1 MVSAW
6 LFDVDRVF
14 RGLPW
19 TFKDWLVGLLVG
31 GVVVVLLE
39 LLSLLLRVF
48 CCLVTSAVSIFA
60 NSLIWRSFRICVSSR
75 LLHSKMKWPSES
87 ATVVLL
93 QHGQPSAAMVLPIG
107 YLAGS
112 RSFCLRTYRHVWN
125 EPFRAVARWWKPAA
139 RFGCR
144 PARRRKALAE
154 CRSPD
159 IA

>member
-6 LFDVDRVF
+6 LFDVERVF

-48 CCLVTSAVSIFA
+48 CCLVTSAVRIFA
-60 NSLIWRSFRICVSSR
+60 NSLIWRSFQMFVSSL

-87 ATVVLL
+87 ATVGML
-93 QHGQPSAAMVLPIG
+93 QHGQPSATILLPIG
-107 YLAGS
+107 YLRGS
-112 RSFCLRTYRHVWN
+112 RAFCWRTLILN
-125 EPFRAVARWWKPAA
+125 
-139 RFGCR
+139 RFDT
-144 PARRRKALAE
+144 
-154 CRSPD
+154 RSRGKR
-159 IA
+159 